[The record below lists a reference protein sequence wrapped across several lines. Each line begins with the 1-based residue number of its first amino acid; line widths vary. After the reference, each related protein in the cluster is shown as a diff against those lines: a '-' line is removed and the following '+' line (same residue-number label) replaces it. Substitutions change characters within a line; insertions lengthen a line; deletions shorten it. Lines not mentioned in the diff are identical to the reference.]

1 MFNKNIEEVS
11 KILETDVVNGLTSEK
26 VAINQEKYGKNS
38 LKEGKK
44 VSLFVKF
51 LLQFKDVL
59 ILILIGAAIVSI
71 IIDPHEWVESL
82 IIFVVV
88 LINAILG
95 VFQENKA
102 EKSLEAL
109 KKMSSP
115 NCKVVRDGKI
125 TVVASEDITVGDL
138 LVLEA
143 GDIVPSDC
151 RIIDCNNLTV
161 DEASLTG
168 ESLPVEKNN
177 KVINEENVPI
187 GDRHNML
194 FSSCYITN
202 GNAKCLVT
210 SVGMETEIGH
220 IASMLSSAEK
230 STTPLQDKLTQV
242 GKTIGV
248 MCMFICVIVFA
259 LEYISGT
266 NMKPFAAFDT
276 KVAVSAFKSAVSLA
290 VAAIPEG
297 LATVVTVVLALGV
310 EKMAKRNAIVKK
322 LPAVE
327 TLGST
332 QIICS
337 DKTGTLTQNKM
348 TVTRIY
354 VDEVKN
360 PSDAN
365 DKEKEMLAYFA
376 LCCSAKIE
384 GDKRIGD
391 PTELALLDVN
401 NAYGFDISEIEELKE
416 LPFDSDRK
424 LMSVLVKYKKE
435 NLLITK
441 GAFDIVLERSTL
453 TKKEKEKYVQ
463 ASEIMANE
471 ALRVLAIGVKKLDKV
486 RDLTLEDE
494 YDLDVVG
501 FVGMID
507 PSRDEVK
514 DSIRIAKGAGIR
526 TIMITGDHK
535 TTAAAIARDLGIIS
549 SEEDKVITSLELNE
563 LSEEELDDNIEKYC
577 VYARVAPSDK
587 VRIVKAWKKKGKTV
601 AMTGDGVNDA
611 PALKLADI
619 GCAMGITGTDVSKE
633 ASDMI
638 LMDDNFNTI
647 VEAVKEGR
655 GIYSNVKK
663 CVKYLL
669 SSNIGEVVTIFVAS
683 LIAVLFPL
691 VDLGLP
697 LLPIHLLWIN
707 LITDSLPAFGLGMEK
722 ADESVMNDK
731 PRNKDEGFF
740 ANRLGL
746 HIAIEGLFVGSITLA
761 SYLIGQLV
769 LGGSDPDVAL
779 SVGQT
784 MAFMTLSS
792 AQLFHAFNVKCDG
805 TIFNKKTFNN
815 KMLNIAF
822 IVGMALQ
829 FVVIYTPGLN
839 DVFKLQALGI
849 VPLLVSMGLAMS
861 IVAIMEI
868 YKLVKRLLN
877 K

>member
-1 MFNKNIEEVS
+1 
-11 KILETDVVNGLTSEK
+11 
-26 VAINQEKYGKNS
+26 
-38 LKEGKK
+38 
-44 VSLFVKF
+44 
-51 LLQFKDVL
+51 
-59 ILILIGAAIVSI
+59 
-71 IIDPHEWVESL
+71 
-82 IIFVVV
+82 
-88 LINAILG
+88 
-95 VFQENKA
+95 
-102 EKSLEAL
+102 
-109 KKMSSP
+109 
-115 NCKVVRDGKI
+115 
-125 TVVASEDITVGDL
+125 
-138 LVLEA
+138 
-143 GDIVPSDC
+143 
-151 RIIDCNNLTV
+151 
-161 DEASLTG
+161 
-168 ESLPVEKNN
+168 
-177 KVINEENVPI
+177 
-187 GDRHNML
+187 
-194 FSSCYITN
+194 
-202 GNAKCLVT
+202 
-210 SVGMETEIGH
+210 
-220 IASMLSSAEK
+220 
-230 STTPLQDKLTQV
+230 
-242 GKTIGV
+242 
-248 MCMFICVIVFA
+248 
-259 LEYISGT
+259 
-266 NMKPFAAFDT
+266 
-276 KVAVSAFKSAVSLA
+276 
-290 VAAIPEG
+290 
-297 LATVVTVVLALGV
+297 
-310 EKMAKRNAIVKK
+310 
-322 LPAVE
+322 
-327 TLGST
+327 
-332 QIICS
+332 
-337 DKTGTLTQNKM
+337 
-348 TVTRIY
+348 
-354 VDEVKN
+354 
-360 PSDAN
+360 
-365 DKEKEMLAYFA
+365 
-376 LCCSAKIE
+376 
-384 GDKRIGD
+384 
-391 PTELALLDVN
+391 
-401 NAYGFDISEIEELKE
+401 
-416 LPFDSDRK
+416 
-424 LMSVLVKYKKE
+424 
-435 NLLITK
+435 
-441 GAFDIVLERSTL
+441 
-453 TKKEKEKYVQ
+453 
-463 ASEIMANE
+463 
-471 ALRVLAIGVKKLDKV
+471 
-486 RDLTLEDE
+486 
-494 YDLDVVG
+494 
-501 FVGMID
+501 
-507 PSRDEVK
+507 
-514 DSIRIAKGAGIR
+514 
-526 TIMITGDHK
+526 MITGDHK

-563 LSEEELDDNIEKYC
+563 LSEEELDANIEKYC

>member
-1 MFNKNIEEVS
+1 MFNKDIDTIS
-11 KILETDVVNGLTSEK
+11 KELETDIVKGLSEEK
-26 VAINQEKYGKNS
+26 AIEHQEKYGKNS

-59 ILILIGAAIVSI
+59 ILILIAAALISI
-71 IIDPHEWVESL
+71 ILDPSEWVDSL

-88 LINAILG
+88 LVNAILG

-115 NCKVVRDGKI
+115 SCKVIRDGKI
-125 TVVASEDITVGDL
+125 TVVNSEDVTVGDL

-143 GDIVPSDC
+143 GDIVPCDC

-210 SVGMETEIGH
+210 SIGMETEIGH
-220 IASMLSSAEK
+220 IASMLSSEEK

-248 MCMFICVIVFA
+248 MCIAICVIVFI

-266 NMKPFAAFDT
+266 GMKPFESFNGH
-276 KVAVSAFKSAVSLA
+276 VALESFKSAVALA

-348 TVTRIY
+348 TVTRLY

-360 PSDAN
+360 PN
-365 DKEKEMLAYFA
+365 DSNAKEKEMLAYFA

-401 NAYGFDISEIEELKE
+401 NAYGLDISKIEELRE

-424 LMSVLVKYKKE
+424 LMTVLVKYNKE

-453 TKKEKEKYVQ
+453 TKKEKERYIE
-463 ASEIMANE
+463 ASEVMANE
-471 ALRVLAIGVKKLDKV
+471 ALRVLAIGIKKLDKV
-486 RDLTLEDE
+486 RDITLEDE
-494 YDLDVVG
+494 YDLDIVG

-549 SEEDKVITSLELNE
+549 SDNDKVITSLELQK
-563 LSEEELDDNIEKYC
+563 LSEEELDASIENYS

-683 LIAVLFPL
+683 LLAV
-691 VDLGLP
+691 VTTANLGLP

-722 ADESVMNDK
+722 ADESVMKDK
-731 PRNKDEGFF
+731 PRSKSEGFF
-740 ANRLGL
+740 ANGLGL
-746 HIAIEGLFVGSITLA
+746 HITIEGLFIGSITLA
-761 SYLIGQLV
+761 SYLIGDLL
-769 LGGSDPDVAL
+769 LGDVHL
-779 SVGQT
+779 GQT

-792 AQLFHAFNVKCDG
+792 TQLFHAYNVKNDG
-805 TIFNKKTFNN
+805 TILSKKTFNN

-822 IVGMALQ
+822 LIGMALQ
-829 FVVIYTPGLN
+829 FIVIYTPGVN
-839 DVFKLQALGI
+839 DVFKLQALDI
-849 VPLLVSMGLAMS
+849 VSLSISMGLALS
-861 IVAIMEI
+861 IVILMEG
-868 YKLVKRLLN
+868 YKLIKKLFN

>member
-1 MFNKNIEEVS
+1 MFNKSIEEVAS
-11 KILETDVVNGLTSEK
+11 ILETNTQTGLDDIK
-26 VAINQEKYGKNS
+26 VSVNQEKYGKNA

-59 ILILIGAAIVSI
+59 ILILIAAAVISI
-71 IIDPHEWVESL
+71 ILDPEEWVESL
-82 IIFVVV
+82 IILVVV

-95 VFQENKA
+95 VVQENKA

-115 NCKVVRDGKI
+115 NCKVIRNGKI

-151 RIIDCNNLTV
+151 RIIECNNLTV

-210 SVGMETEIGH
+210 SIGMDTEIGH
-220 IASMLSSAEK
+220 IASMLSTSEK
-230 STTPLQDKLTQV
+230 NTTPLQDKLTQV
-242 GKTIGV
+242 GKTIGI
-248 MCMFICVIVFA
+248 MCIFICLIVFA

-266 NMKPFAAFDT
+266 NMQPFKTFDGM
-276 KVAVSAFKSAVSLA
+276 VALEAFKSAVALA

-348 TVTRIY
+348 TVTRLY

-360 PSDAN
+360 PSEAN

-401 NAYGFDISEIEELKE
+401 NAYGLDISQIEELKE

-441 GAFDIVLERSTL
+441 GAFDIILERSTL
-453 TKKEKEKYVQ
+453 TKKQKEKYIE

-471 ALRVLAIGVKKLDKV
+471 ALRVLAIGIKKLDKV
-486 RDLTLEDE
+486 KDLSLEDE
-494 YDLDVVG
+494 NDLEIVG

-507 PSRDEVK
+507 PSREEVK

-563 LSEEELDDNIEKYC
+563 LSEEELDANIEKYC

-669 SSNIGEVVTIFVAS
+669 ASNIGEVITIFVAS
-683 LIAVLFPL
+683 LLSVVSSAS
-691 VDLGLP
+691 LGLP

-722 ADESVMNDK
+722 ANDSVMKDK

-740 ANRLGL
+740 ANRLGF
-746 HIAIEGLFVGSITLA
+746 HIAVEGLFVGGITLA
-761 SYLIGQLV
+761 SYLVGDLL
-769 LGGSDPDVAL
+769 LGEL
-779 SVGQT
+779 SLAQT

-792 AQLFHAFNVKCDG
+792 AQLFHAFNVKSEG
-805 TIFNKKTFNN
+805 TIFSKETFNN

-822 IVGMALQ
+822 IVGMSLQ
-829 FVVIYTPGLN
+829 FIVIYTPGLN
-839 DVFKLQALGI
+839 NVFKLEALGI
-849 VPLLVSMGLAMS
+849 VPLLVSLGFAFSVVAM
-861 IVAIMEI
+861 IEV
-868 YKLVKRLLN
+868 YKLVKRII
-877 K
+877 KK

>member
-1 MFNKNIEEVS
+1 MFNKTVEQVTKELETNIES
-11 KILETDVVNGLTSEK
+11 GLNDQK
-26 VAINQEKYGKNS
+26 VEENQQKYGKNS
-38 LKEGKK
+38 LKETKK
-44 VSLFVKF
+44 TSLFVKF
-51 LLQFKDVL
+51 LMEFKD
-59 ILILIGAAIVSI
+59 ILIIILIIAAVISIVVDPSEW
-71 IIDPHEWVESL
+71 IDSL

-88 LINAILG
+88 IVNAILG
-95 VFQENKA
+95 VVQENKA

-115 NCKVVRDGKI
+115 NCKVIRNGVM
-125 TVVASEDITVGDL
+125 TVVASEDITIGDL
-138 LVLEA
+138 IFLEA
-143 GDIVPSDC
+143 GDIVPCDC
-151 RIIDCNNLTV
+151 RVVESNNLTV
-161 DEASLTG
+161 DESSLTG

-177 KVINEENVPI
+177 QVIDSDTVAI

-194 FSSCYITN
+194 FSSCYVNN
-202 GNAKCLVT
+202 GNAKCIAT
-210 SVGMETEIGH
+210 HIGMDTEIGH
-220 IASMLSSAEK
+220 IASALDASEHSS
-230 STTPLQDKLTQV
+230 TPLQDKLTQV
-242 GKTIGV
+242 GKSIG
-248 MCMFICVIVFA
+248 FICIAVCVIVFL
-259 LEYISGT
+259 LEYISGVKEDFFKSF
-266 NMKPFAAFDT
+266 NQELALE
-276 KVAVSAFKSAVSLA
+276 SFKSAIALA

-348 TVTRIY
+348 TVTKIY
-354 VDEVKN
+354 LDKVIE
-360 PSDAN
+360 PSESN
-365 DKEKEMLAYFA
+365 DDEKEMLSYFA
-376 LCCSAKIE
+376 ACCSATIQ

-401 NAYGFDISEIEELKE
+401 NLYGKDITNLIKVSE

-424 LMSVLVKYKKE
+424 LMSVLVQDEDKYIM
-435 NLLITK
+435 ITK
-441 GAFDIVLERSTL
+441 GAFDIVLDRSTA
-453 TKKEKEKYVQ
+453 TEKQRATFIE
-463 ASEIMANE
+463 ASEVMANQ
-471 ALRVLAIGVKKLDKV
+471 ALRVLAIGIKEFKEK
-486 RDLTLEDE
+486 RELTLEDE
-494 YDLDVVG
+494 NELKLVG

-514 DSIRIAKGAGIR
+514 DAIAVAKRAGIR

-535 TTAAAIARDLGIIS
+535 ITASAIARDLGIKG
-549 SEEDKVITSLELNE
+549 ENDKVITSLELNE
-563 LSEEELDDNIEKYC
+563 LSEEYLNEHIEEYS

-587 VRIVKAWKKKGKTV
+587 VRIVKAWKNKNKVV

-638 LMDDNFNTI
+638 LTDDNFNTI

-655 GIYSNVKK
+655 GIYNNIRK

-669 SSNIGEVVTIFVAS
+669 SSNIGEVITIFVAS
-683 LIAVLFPL
+683 LLAAVSTLN
-691 VDLGLP
+691 LGIP

-722 ADESVMNDK
+722 AADDVMEDS
-731 PRNKDEGFF
+731 PREKNEGFF
-740 ANRLGL
+740 ANGLSL
-746 HIAIEGLFVGSITLA
+746 HIALEGICIGLLTLT
-761 SYLIGQLV
+761 SYLIGDLV
-769 LGGSDPDVAL
+769 FKDVRI
-779 SVGQT
+779 GQT
-784 MAFMTLSS
+784 MAFLTLSS
-792 AQLFHAFNVKCDG
+792 LQLFHSYNVKTDKS
-805 TIFNKKTFNN
+805 IFNKNTFNN

-822 IVGMALQ
+822 IVGMSLQ
-829 FVVIYTPGLN
+829 FVVIYTPGVN
-839 DVFKLQALGI
+839 TIFKLSPLSI
-849 VPLLVSMGLAMS
+849 VPLLVSLGLAFS
-861 IVAIMEI
+861 IVVVMEI
-868 YKLVKRLLN
+868 YKLITRKGR

>member
-1 MFNKNIEEVS
+1 MFNKSIEEVS
-11 KILETDVVNGLTSEK
+11 KLLETSIDKGLTSEQ
-26 VAINQEKYGKNS
+26 VASNQEKYGKNS
-38 LKEGKK
+38 LEEGKK

-59 ILILIGAAIVSI
+59 ILILIGAALISI

-82 IIFVVV
+82 IIFLVV

-115 NCKVVRDGKI
+115 NCKVIRDGKI

-168 ESLPVEKNN
+168 ESVPVEKNN

-210 SVGMETEIGH
+210 SIGMDTEIGH
-220 IASMLSSAEK
+220 IASMLSNAE
-230 STTPLQDKLTQV
+230 STTTPLQEKLTQV

-266 NMKPFAAFDT
+266 NMKPFESFNT
-276 KVAVSAFKSAVSLA
+276 TVALTAFKSAVALA

-297 LATVVTVVLALGV
+297 LATVVTVVLAMGV

-348 TVTRIY
+348 TVTRLY

-384 GDKRIGD
+384 GEKRIGD

-401 NAYGFDISEIEELKE
+401 NAYGLDISDIEELKE

-424 LMSVLVKYKKE
+424 LMSVLVKYKKQ

-441 GAFDIVLERSTL
+441 GAFDIILERSTL
-453 TKKEKEKYVQ
+453 TKKEKEKYIE
-463 ASEIMANE
+463 ASEVMANE
-471 ALRVLAIGVKKLDKV
+471 ALRVLAIGIKKLDKV
-486 RDLTLEDE
+486 RDITLEDE
-494 YDLDVVG
+494 NDLDVVG

-563 LSEEELDDNIEKYC
+563 LSEEELDANIEKYC

-683 LIAVLFPL
+683 LIAVISTAN
-691 VDLGLP
+691 LGLP

-722 ADESVMNDK
+722 ADESVMKDK

-746 HIAIEGLFVGSITLA
+746 HIAIEGIFIGSITLA
-761 SYLIGQLV
+761 SYLIGDLL
-769 LGGSDPDVAL
+769 LGDVHL
-779 SVGQT
+779 GQT

-792 AQLFHAFNVKCDG
+792 AQLFHAFNVKSDG
-805 TIFNKKTFNN
+805 TVFSKKTFNN

-829 FVVIYTPGLN
+829 FIVIYTPGLN
-839 DVFKLQALGI
+839 DVFNLQALTI
-849 VPLLVSMGLAMS
+849 VPLLVSLGLAVS

-868 YKLVKRLLN
+868 YKLVKRLIN

>member
-1 MFNKNIEEVS
+1 MFNKDIDTISRE
-11 KILETDVVNGLTSEK
+11 LETDIVKGLSEEK
-26 VAINQEKYGKNS
+26 VIEHQQKYGKNS

-59 ILILIGAAIVSI
+59 IIILIVAALISI
-71 IIDPHEWVESL
+71 ILDPSEWVDSL

-115 NCKVVRDGKI
+115 SCKVIRDGKI
-125 TVVASEDITVGDL
+125 TVVNSEDITVGDL

-177 KVINEENVPI
+177 EVINEENVPI

-210 SVGMETEIGH
+210 SIGMETEIGH
-220 IASMLSSAEK
+220 IASMLSNEEK

-248 MCMFICVIVFA
+248 MCILICLIVFV

-266 NMKPFAAFDT
+266 GMKPFESFNGA
-276 KVAVSAFKSAVSLA
+276 VALSSFKSAVALA

-354 VDEVKN
+354 IDEVKDPN
-360 PSDAN
+360 LSN
-365 DKEKEMLAYFA
+365 EKEKEMLAYFA

-401 NAYGFDISEIEELKE
+401 NSYGLDISKIEELRE

-424 LMSVLVKYKKE
+424 LMSVLVDYKGE

-453 TKKEKEKYVQ
+453 TKKEKDKYIE
-463 ASEIMANE
+463 ASEVMANE
-471 ALRVLAIGVKKLDKV
+471 ALRVLAIGVKKFDKV
-486 RDLTLEDE
+486 RDITLDDE
-494 YDLDVVG
+494 NDLEIVG

-535 TTAAAIARDLGIIS
+535 TTATAIARDLGIVS
-549 SEEDKVITSLELNE
+549 SEKDKVITSLELQK
-563 LSEEELDDNIEKYC
+563 LSEEELDNSIEDYS

-683 LIAVLFPL
+683 LLAV
-691 VDLGLP
+691 VTTANLGLP

-731 PRNKDEGFF
+731 PRSKTEGFF
-740 ANRLGL
+740 ANGLGL
-746 HIAIEGLFVGSITLA
+746 HIAIEGLFIGSITLA
-761 SYLIGQLV
+761 SYLIGDLL
-769 LGGSDPDVAL
+769 LGDVHL
-779 SVGQT
+779 GQT
-784 MAFMTLSS
+784 MAFLTLSS
-792 AQLFHAFNVKCDG
+792 TQLFHSYNVKNDG
-805 TIFNKKTFNN
+805 TIFSKKTFNN

-822 IVGMALQ
+822 LVGMALQ
-829 FVVIYTPGLN
+829 FIVIYTPGVN
-839 DVFKLQALGI
+839 DVFKLQALDMI
-849 VPLLVSMGLAMS
+849 SLSISLGLALS
-861 IVAIMEI
+861 IVVLMEG

-877 K
+877 KQ